1 MRVSV
6 QAVKQTRHMQQPRLT
21 ATRKNKPVSTLVGEL
36 WQLFV
41 DYLKQETIV
50 PVKDLGR
57 FVAKGLAGSL
67 LLSVGLVL
75 LMLAGLRALQT
86 ETGSALDGNW
96 SFVPYLVVLVVA
108 AIIAG
113 LAARA
118 IGSHKRRAARKGS
131 MSG

>member
-1 MRVSV
+1 LRLAVL
-6 QAVKQTRHMQQPRLT
+6 AVKQTRQMQQPRLT
-21 ATRKNKPVSTLVGEL
+21 ASKKNKPVSTLVGEL

-41 DYLKQETIV
+41 AYLKQETV
-50 PVKDLGR
+50 APVKDLGR
-57 FVAKGLAGSL
+57 FLATGLAGSL

-96 SFVPYLVVLVVA
+96 SFVPYLIILVVA
-108 AIIAG
+108 AVIAG

-118 IGSHKRRAARKGS
+118 IGSHKRRAAKKGS

>member
-1 MRVSV
+1 
-6 QAVKQTRHMQQPRLT
+6 MQQPRLT

>member
-1 MRVSV
+1 
-6 QAVKQTRHMQQPRLT
+6 MQQPRLN
-21 ATRKNKPVSTLVGEL
+21 ASNKNKPVSTLVGEL

-41 DYLKQETIV
+41 GYLKQETIV

-57 FVAKGLAGSL
+57 FLAKGLAGSL

-75 LMLAGLRALQT
+75 LMLAGLRALQS

-96 SFVPYLVVLVVA
+96 SFVPYLIIFVVA

-113 LAARA
+113 LAVRA
-118 IGSHKRRAARKGS
+118 IASHKRRATRKGS
-131 MSG
+131 LKG

>member
-1 MRVSV
+1 MEQS
-6 QAVKQTRHMQQPRLT
+6 RLT
-21 ATRKNKPVSTLVGEL
+21 ASERNKPVSTLVGEL

-41 DYLKQETIV
+41 AYLKQETID

-57 FVAKGLAGSL
+57 FLAKGLAGSL
-67 LLSVGLVL
+67 LLSVGLVM

-96 SFVPYLVVLVVA
+96 SFVPYLVILVA
-108 AIIAG
+108 AAAVAG

-131 MSG
+131 MRG

>member
-57 FVAKGLAGSL
+57 FLAKGLAGSL

-96 SFVPYLVVLVVA
+96 SFVPVLVVA

-118 IGSHKRRAARKGS
+118 IGSHKRRAARKAR
-131 MSG
+131 

>member
-57 FVAKGLAGSL
+57 FLAKGLAGSL

-75 LMLAGLRALQT
+75 LMVAGLRALQT

-96 SFVPYLVVLVVA
+96 SFVPYLIVLVVA

-113 LAARA
+113 LAAQA

>member
-1 MRVSV
+1 MRLRV
-6 QAVKQTRHMQQPRLT
+6 QPVKQTRQMQQPRLT
-21 ATRKNKPVSTLVGEL
+21 ASKKNKPVSTLVGEL

-57 FVAKGLAGSL
+57 FLAKGLAGSV
-67 LLSVGLVL
+67 LLSIGLVL
-75 LMLAGLRALQT
+75 LLVAGLRALQT

-96 SFVPYLVVLVVA
+96 SFVPYLIVLVLA
-108 AIIAG
+108 AVIAG

-118 IGSHKRRAARKGS
+118 IGSHKRRAGRKGS
-131 MSG
+131 MSR